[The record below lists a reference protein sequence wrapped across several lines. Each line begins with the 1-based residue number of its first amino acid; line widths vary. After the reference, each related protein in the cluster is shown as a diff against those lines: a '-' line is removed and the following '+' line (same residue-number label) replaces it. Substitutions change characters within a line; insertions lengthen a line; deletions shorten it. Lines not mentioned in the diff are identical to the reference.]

1 MKLSLATFL
10 VGAGGLA
17 TASLFTGCD
26 TSPKM
31 ARGTGIGAATGALIG
46 GVIGHQSG
54 EAGAG
59 AAIGAALGGVTG
71 AAIGSKQDNDELKRS
86 NIDSD
91 SGLYRSLLTSDE
103 VATLRA
109 RAAQAGRP
117 NAELTD
123 FLTSTEKENLRRRAS
138 AKTEIGR

>member
-1 MKLSLATFL
+1 MKRSLPIFL
-10 VGAGGLA
+10 IGASGL
-17 TASLFTGCD
+17 TAAFLFTGCD
-26 TSPKM
+26 TSPNM

-46 GVIGHQSG
+46 GIIGHQSG
-54 EAGAG
+54 ETGAG

-71 AAIGSKQDNDELKRS
+71 AAIGSQKDNEELKRS

-91 SGLYRSLLTSDE
+91 SGFYRSLLTPDE
-103 VATLRA
+103 VSTLRA

-117 NAELTD
+117 NAEVTE
-123 FLTSTEKENLRRRAS
+123 FLTAEEKSNLRRRAS